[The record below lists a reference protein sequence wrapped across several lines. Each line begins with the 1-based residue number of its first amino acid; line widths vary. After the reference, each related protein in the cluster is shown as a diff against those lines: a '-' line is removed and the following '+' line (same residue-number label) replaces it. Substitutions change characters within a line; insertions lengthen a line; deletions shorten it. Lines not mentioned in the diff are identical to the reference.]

1 MLQEAHSIHKL
12 ALIGATAAF
21 FFLAGIGSEM
31 VGLPRNFS
39 VPFALLIAISFAAIT
54 FWRTHND
61 AAAEVPSRARS
72 RKSDW
77 ARIPID
83 IDEALYWDLF
93 ENASDIV
100 FTTDISGHFV
110 TGNRAVER
118 LLGYTVQEAQQL
130 TWEKLVAPYEMDK
143 AREMFKRHA
152 SGERFIHYE
161 LDVIVKSGEIRTFE
175 IGSRPLF
182 ENDRLLGF
190 HGIARDVTERKRIQQ
205 AAIIARRE
213 AEQASR
219 AKSFFLANMSH
230 EIRTPINGILGFLSL
245 LSKTSLDKQQRG
257 FLHPIE
263 QSASNLMRIV
273 DDILDLSKIEA
284 GKITID
290 RENIC
295 LREIVE
301 DAVELQQTFAQE
313 KSLELH
319 VEFDESIPSQLVGDA
334 TRIAQ
339 ILGNL
344 VNNAIKFTEQGE
356 VLVQVKL
363 LDLAAESVKVCL
375 SVHDTGIGIPNQLRR
390 QLFEPFQQLEPYRDR
405 RSTGSGLG
413 LTITKNLVTAMGG
426 EIDIS
431 SEPGVYTAVRV
442 VLPLTRFIGELN
454 FPSLDNQDFN
464 GQGLLV
470 LVVDDNEINLRYLV
484 ALLQSLGTTTLEAK
498 SGYEALE
505 LTKNESID
513 LILMDIHMAGMD
525 GVQATQKIRALPRKK
540 KLPVVAVS
548 ADVMGDKAAWREQG
562 FDGFICKPVQEHTL
576 TRLMIELFSG
586 RAKCGEKSTTNN
598 TAEVS
603 LPENRERK
611 TLDTI
616 RGIKLASGNKE
627 LWRKSIE
634 RLLDTLPDHIKEMRD
649 ALAQRDY
656 FSLKELAHRM
666 KGSARYIAAS
676 ELEHCAQEVEKY
688 SCEACPEK
696 LSLTLG
702 SLEAAA
708 ERFCKHAK
716 TQLKNETQ

>member
-1 MLQEAHSIHKL
+1 MLQEAHTNHKL
-12 ALIGATAAF
+12 ALIGATAAI
-21 FFLAGIGSEM
+21 FFLAGIGGEM
-31 VGLPRNFS
+31 AALPRNFS
-39 VPFALLIAISFAAIT
+39 VPVALLIAVAFASIA
-54 FWRTHND
+54 FWRTRND
-61 AAAEVPSRARS
+61 AAADVPSRARS
-72 RKSDW
+72 KTSDW

-83 IDEALYWDLF
+83 INEALYWDLF

-143 AREMFKRHA
+143 AHEMFKRHA
-152 SGERFIHYE
+152 GGERFIHYE

-182 ENDRLLGF
+182 ENKRLLGF
-190 HGIARDVTERKRIQQ
+190 HGIARDITERKRIQQ

-257 FLHPIE
+257 LLHPIE

-295 LREIVE
+295 LRDIVE
-301 DAVELQQTFAQE
+301 GAVELQRTFAQE
-313 KSLELH
+313 KSLDLH

-339 ILGNL
+339 VLGNL

-356 VLVQVKL
+356 VLVQVKF
-363 LDLAAESVKVCL
+363 LDHAADSVKVCFG
-375 SVHDTGIGIPNQLRR
+375 VHDTGIGIPNQLQR
-390 QLFEPFQQLEPYRDR
+390 QLFEPFQQLGPHRDR

-426 EIDIS
+426 EIDIQ
-431 SEPGVYTAVRV
+431 SEPGVYTSARV
-442 VLPLTRFIGELN
+442 VLPLARFSGESS
-454 FPSLDNQDFN
+454 FPAPEYQDFN
-464 GQGLLV
+464 GNGLHV
-470 LVVDDNEINLRYLV
+470 MVVDDNEINLRYLV
-484 ALLQSLGTTTLEAK
+484 ALLQSLGSTTLEAK

-505 LTKNESID
+505 ITKNEGVD

-525 GVQATQKIRALPRKK
+525 GVEATHKIRALPRMK

-562 FDGFICKPVQEHTL
+562 FDGFISKPVQENTL
-576 TRLMIELFSG
+576 TRLMIRLFAH
-586 RAKCGEKSTTNN
+586 RAKCGEKNTSNN
-598 TAEVS
+598 SAGVS
-603 LPENRERK
+603 SLENREQR

-616 RGIKLASGNKE
+616 RGIELASGNKE

-634 RLLDTLPDHIKEMRD
+634 TFLSILPDHLKEMRD
-649 ALAQRDY
+649 ALEQRDY
-656 FSLKELAHRM
+656 FSLKELAHRT

-676 ELEHCAQEVEKY
+676 ELEYCAQDVEKF
-688 SCEACPEK
+688 SCEAQAMES
-696 LSLTLG
+696 SLALDT
-702 SLEAAA
+702 LEAAA
-708 ERFCKHAK
+708 ERFCEYAK
-716 TQLKNETQ
+716 TQLTNARQ